1 MTWMPKLAI
10 ERVSFVSVVVI
21 VTAAF
26 LWLLLPYYG
35 AILWA
40 VILSILFD
48 PLKRYLERRTGGR
61 RNLAASLSV
70 LACVCIVVVPGSIVL
85 ASLTREAANVYDRIS
100 AREFDPASALDQ
112 MRSALPPFLTSAM
125 SALNLGSFADIQSG
139 LTSFLGRASQTIA
152 SGAVTLGQGAGQF
165 LINLALML
173 YLLFFLFR
181 DGAALASAVRG
192 ASPLS
197 ERHTDLIVDRFTA
210 VVKATVR
217 GSVIVA
223 AVQGA
228 IAGTMFWILG
238 VEAVLLWGV
247 LMTILS
253 LLPAIG
259 AALIWAPAAVYF
271 FVSGQYWKAIALFV
285 VCAVG
290 NTAIDNLLR
299 PPLVGKG
306 IRLPDYVV
314 LIATVGGLTSFGM
327 NGLVIGPLIAALFV
341 AVWSLFADD
350 HLRT

>member
-1 MTWMPKLAI
+1 MTWIPKLAI
-10 ERVSFVSVVVI
+10 EKASFAAVVVA

-26 LWLLLPYYG
+26 IWLLFPYYG

-48 PLKRYLERRTGGR
+48 PLRRNLERRTGGR

-100 AREFDPASALDQ
+100 ARELDPASVLDQ
-112 MRSALPPFLTSAM
+112 IRSALPPLLTSAM
-125 SALNLGSFADIQSG
+125 SALNLGSFTEIQSG
-139 LTSFLGRASQTIA
+139 FTSFVGRASQTIA

-173 YLLFFLFR
+173 YILFFLFR
-181 DGAALASAVRG
+181 DGAALASAVRR
-192 ASPLS
+192 ACPLS
-197 ERHTDLIVDRFTA
+197 ERHTDLLVDRFTA

-228 IAGTMFWILG
+228 IAGSMFWILG
-238 VEAVLLWGV
+238 VEAVLLWFV

-271 FVSGQYWKAIALFV
+271 FVSGHYWKAIALFA
-285 VCAVG
+285 VCGIG

-327 NGLVIGPLIAALFV
+327 NGMVIGPLIAALFV

-350 HLRT
+350 HLRA

>member
-1 MTWMPKLAI
+1 MPKAAI
-10 ERVSFVSVVVI
+10 EKASFVIVVAA

-26 LWLLLPYYG
+26 LWLLFPYYA

-40 VILSILFD
+40 VILAILFD
-48 PLKRYLERRTGGR
+48 PFKRNLERRFGGR
-61 RNLAASLSV
+61 CNLAAALSV
-70 LACVCIVVVPGSIVL
+70 LACLCIVVVPGAIIL

-100 AREFDPASALDQ
+100 ARELDPASILDQ
-112 MRSALPPFLTSAM
+112 VRSGLPTFVTGAM
-125 SALNLGSFADIQSG
+125 SALNLGSFAEVQSS
-139 LTSFLGRASQTIA
+139 LTSFLGRASQSIA
-152 SGAVTLGQGAGQF
+152 SGAITLGQGAGQF
-165 LINLALML
+165 LINLAMML

-181 DGAALASAVRG
+181 NGAALANAIRS

-197 ERHTDLIVDRFTA
+197 ERHTDLIVERFTA

-223 AVQGA
+223 VVQGA
-228 IAGTMFWILG
+228 IAGTMFWILE
-238 VEAVLLWGV
+238 VEAFLLWGA

-271 FVSGQYWKAIALFV
+271 LISGQYWKAIALFA

-306 IRLPDYVV
+306 IRLPDYIV
-314 LIATVGGLTSFGM
+314 LVATVGGLTSFGM

-341 AVWSLFADD
+341 TVWSLFADD
-350 HLRT
+350 HLRS